1 MKTPKTIQAL
11 QSFGKS
17 VVKQG
22 RGILKNNQPYSKTTS
37 KNTLYK
43 DFDYMV
49 KSSKDKIELEWVF
62 GGAEKYWE
70 FVDEG
75 VQGSGKPDKKTG
87 YKVKGKMRGVGSPF
101 RYTNKM
107 PPRGA
112 IDRWIVRKPLTSAR
126 DKQGRFIKRKTMA
139 FFIQRSIFQ
148 RGLERTQFFT
158 KPYNEQIKKNA
169 DKINQ
174 AFADDLLNNFKNL

>member
-1 MKTPKTIQAL
+1 
-11 QSFGKS
+11 
-17 VVKQG
+17 
-22 RGILKNNQPYSKTTS
+22 
-37 KNTLYK
+37 
-43 DFDYMV
+43 
-49 KSSKDKIELEWVF
+49 
-62 GGAEKYWE
+62 
-70 FVDEG
+70 
-75 VQGSGKPDKKTG
+75 
-87 YKVKGKMRGVGSPF
+87 MRGVGSPF